1 MHLILWARKAAVFS
15 AKIEVSII
23 LKMKLSVNEA
33 KLTHLSTRNYV
44 IDFKICLRPPL
55 DAFTR
60 VYVTT
65 NDFSEVKP

>member
-1 MHLILWARKAAVFS
+1 MFS
-15 AKIEVSII
+15 VKIEVSII

-33 KLTHLSTRNYV
+33 KLTHLWTRNYV
-44 IDFKICLRPPL
+44 IDFKICLRPPGHL
-55 DAFTR
+55 KPPLLAFTR